1 MEQDDALK
9 GSAQH
14 RGTHIEVG
22 THPAFA
28 FRRTRRDIH
37 HEVWSLAWPSVA
49 TMLLQ
54 TVNSLLDVFFVGRL
68 PQSRQALA
76 ATGVGGQVIFLLISL
91 AMGVSVGTTALV
103 ARFIGGG
110 DRDSASKATSQSI
123 SLSLVLSTIC
133 FLVFYSSRNKLVG
146 WLLHGSDGAAAG
158 VMCSQFLGA
167 ALLATVPLFLMNAL
181 MGSFRGL
188 GDTRSPMLIQ
198 AAVITTHISFN
209 IILIYGYLGFP
220 RMGVQGAGAAF
231 FLSIV
236 VGTFLYF
243 FALIKRTPI
252 SDSLKISAMKLKY
265 EWVQRI
271 LKIGIPAAIQ
281 SVIRT
286 LGMMSFTGLLARTL
300 EGSAGVAAMQ
310 IGLRAEAL
318 AFMPGFGYSVA
329 AAALVGQSMG
339 AKDIEGAEEYG
350 WAANMQGVGVM
361 SFMAMLFFVFAHPI
375 SALFTTD
382 PTVQKLSAAYL
393 QINAFCEPFIAIGI
407 VLTGALQGAGDTL
420 RPTFITFITMW
431 VLRLPLA
438 YLFMFTFNMQ
448 TVGAWYS
455 MLISTTLAGLMT
467 LSLFRGGKWKS
478 IKV

>member
-1 MEQDDALK
+1 
-9 GSAQH
+9 
-14 RGTHIEVG
+14 
-22 THPAFA
+22 
-28 FRRTRRDIH
+28 
-37 HEVWSLAWPSVA
+37 
-49 TMLLQ
+49 MLLQ
-54 TVNSLLDVFFVGRL
+54 TVNSLLDVFFVGHL

-110 DRDSASKATSQSI
+110 DRDGASKATSQSI
-123 SLSLVLSTIC
+123 TLSLFISTVC
-133 FLVFYSSRNKLVG
+133 FLIFYASKDIIVG
-146 WLLHGSDGAAAG
+146 WLLHGAEGAAAG
-158 VMCSQFLGA
+158 VLCSQFLGA
-167 ALLATVPLFLMNAL
+167 ALLSTIPLFLMNAI

-188 GDTRSPMLIQ
+188 GDTRTPMLIQ
-198 AAVITTHISFN
+198 GAVIATHISFN
-209 IILIYGYLGFP
+209 VILIYGCLGFP
-220 RMGVQGAGAAF
+220 RMGVQGAGTAF
-231 FLSIV
+231 FLSIL
-236 VGTFLYF
+236 VGTILYF
-243 FALIKRTPI
+243 IALVKRTPI
-252 SDSLKISAMKLKY
+252 SDSLRLSEMKLEL
-265 EWVQRI
+265 EWVNRI
-271 LKIGIPAAIQ
+271 LKIGVPAAIQ

-286 LGMMSFTGLLARTL
+286 LGMMSFTGLLARTI

-329 AAALVGQSMG
+329 AAALVGHSMG

-350 WAANMQGVGVM
+350 WAANLQGVVVM
-361 SFMAMLFFVFAHPI
+361 SFMAVMFFIFANPI
-375 SALFTTD
+375 STLFTRD
-382 PTVQKLSAAYL
+382 PSVQKLSAEYL

-407 VLTGALQGAGDTL
+407 VLTGALQGAGDTV

-431 VLRLPLA
+431 VLRLPIA
-438 YLFMFTFNMQ
+438 YLFMFTLNMQ

-467 LSLFRGGKWKS
+467 LALFRSGKWKS